1 MKARRLLYLIIQAV
15 WIKPYFVWKLK
26 GCDVTSELTPANI
39 EEDIEEIE
47 VEDIEEVETQNH
59 WRALVEGKGLQ

>member
-1 MKARRLLYLIIQAV
+1 M
-15 WIKPYFVWKLK
+15 
-26 GCDVTSELTPANI
+26 TSELTPANI